1 MKNQSP
7 QMASSGVDALI
18 ERLQQEGIATGQEK
32 AEKIVADA
40 QKRAE
45 WIIDEA
51 NMEAKLLINNA
62 KAEAQAI
69 KAAGEEALKLAARDT
84 FIHLRD
90 FLLGRFRNEIMLM
103 VKNRMAEK
111 KFLDK
116 LILALAGR
124 VREKSGL
131 EHHQQVLIE
140 LPKELFDDD
149 DLRKDPEQLQEG
161 ALSRFVAEITAEMLR
176 DGVTFKL
183 SEQLDSGLSIKL
195 KGEDITIDFSD
206 AAVANL
212 LLEHLQPRFR
222 ALLEGTVR

>member
-1 MKNQSP
+1 MKNENP

-18 ERLQQEGIATGQEK
+18 ERLQQQGITAGQEK

-51 NMEAKLLINNA
+51 NMEAQLLINNA
-62 KAEAQAI
+62 KTEAQAI
-69 KAAGEEALKLAARDT
+69 RAAGEDALKLAARDT

-103 VKNRMAEK
+103 VKGRMAEK
-111 KFLDK
+111 KFLEK
-116 LILALAGR
+116 LILVLAGQ

-131 EHHQQVLIE
+131 EHHKSIVIE
-140 LPKELFDDD
+140 LPKDLFDDD
-149 DLRKDPEQLQEG
+149 DLRKKPEQLQEG
-161 ALSRFVAEITAEMLR
+161 ALSRFVAEVTAEMLH
-176 DGVTFKL
+176 DGVTFRV
-183 SEQLDSGLSIKL
+183 SGQLDSGLSIKL
-195 KGEDITIDFSD
+195 KGDDIAIDFSD
-206 AAVANL
+206 ETVATL

-222 ALLEGTVR
+222 ALLEGMVR